1 MELEVSAFDWDDGNR
16 GKCQKHGLSMSEVEH
31 VLMSARNLIVR
42 DVQNSLTED
51 RYIAI
56 GKTREGR
63 FSFLV
68 FTLRVADDQ
77 LKLRPI
83 AVMVRYERRALSRC
97 KLRSENL
104 ITCAISPP
112 LE

>member
-1 MELEVSAFDWDDGNR
+1 MIQKAAGNAR
-16 GKCQKHGLSMSEVEH
+16 TQALFRDEFGRDFQGIARPANSDVKL

-83 AVMVRYERRALSRC
+83 SARYMHKKEIAKYEKEIAGL
-97 KLRSENL
+97 
-104 ITCAISPP
+104 
-112 LE
+112 